1 MISAQLDLLI
11 ASRYAAGIR
20 EPVVVLHPRDVGE
33 VMEWVAYLQP
43 EEAERALRFEWVCCE
58 WVGRGGLAVL
68 GRSSLEFEPRRAT

>member
-33 VMEWVAYLQP
+33 VMEWV
-43 EEAERALRFEWVCCE
+43 R
-58 WVGRGGLAVL
+58 RGGLAVFGKSEL
-68 GRSSLEFEPRRAT
+68 DFDPEHSST